1 MYTSLNRKY
10 PDLLRKW
17 HEKSLQGFMRVAPAG
32 KGNSARR
39 PGTTCS
45 SQTKAE
51 EEKEQ
56 TMAEVTSYSN
66 SEWEAFPP
74 YVDPTEEQEVCLD
87 PIRALKIPR
96 SRFHTVKELTL
107 CCKGITRLHSN
118 VQLLKNLDTLI
129 IRHNRLR
136 QIAFLIPP
144 RNSRGAVSSSGA
156 QEESNVAGTAYSASR
171 GCRLLRRLYASY
183 NCLQTLDGDVS
194 QLRQLEVLF
203 LAHNRLS
210 DLSAVSAQLKPLRC
224 LRELDLRGNPLC
236 DEVGYRLFLIY
247 EHPHLEVLDR
257 RVVRDEERKEA
268 ATYFAARATS
278 TYRQT
283 SLERSGA
290 VNAVAPAEPV
300 ARLPQVTSTVQF
312 SVEKRDEEGGNAAD
326 PAARSTRKASF
337 PPLCQQLSSTPSP
350 RTQANVTG
358 VGGKQLR
365 GERGKSTVA
374 FLRTYVPTGDTA
386 EDAALRRTLFQP
398 SACERLLEERVRRD
412 NEVKRQRPQ
421 REARARAMAQREL
434 QSKYEAFHATWAL
447 SRQGMP
453 FSADKCEPLL
463 KAMEALQK
471 TNLTEAPPVTQ
482 RLESVRPRSYLA
494 RQQATEQT
502 EKAAPNTVDVALAI
516 DREQLPQLPP
526 ETAGQSDHSVM
537 YDALLGR
544 LGVVKKRIGQ
554 NHLCLP
560 ETRRLGRMDNVL
572 SHVGELVQQPEGVVG
587 GKSRQAMLMRRIQQ
601 EKDALVPEPWEHMLM
616 RGQTMTMNAV
626 EQLEYLYLMA
636 MSFFLPT
643 EFSALEGQ
651 FMTNAADA
659 LPVQEPSLLKKQ
671 TKKDKSRQ
679 TENARAVASGT
690 ASLLVTAA
698 AALRQRLPT
707 VLTATTVEV
716 GPPERTTFVR
726 VMNMLDDDSGI
737 WSLDLDLVSEA
748 FTKEYMSKNKTKSS
762 DDPQKGEER
771 PPPISP
777 RRARRSAIK
786 GRVKGE
792 RHGTS
797 KFIPGMDES
806 PRATSMSLF
815 PAAMKTLSLNLSS
828 ILLDIVRYLP
838 FVENRL
844 AFFQRK
850 CTETASKGVDGAS
863 EEAAR
868 EWFAKAQIA
877 SMHYER
883 LMKALGIA
891 GMTKEESLTRLVPLE
906 STAMHEVQE
915 VGSFFRTRAASSSQT
930 PLTSFA

>member
-1 MYTSLNRKY
+1 MYTSLNRRY
-10 PDLLRKW
+10 PDLRKW
-17 HEKSLQGFMRVAPAG
+17 NEKSLQGFMRAAPAG
-32 KGNSARR
+32 RGNSARR
-39 PGTTCS
+39 PGTTSS
-45 SQTKAE
+45 SQTKAAA
-51 EEKEQ
+51 EKEQ
-56 TMAEVTSYSN
+56 TAAEVTSYSN

-107 CCKGITRLHSN
+107 CRKGITRLHSN

-136 QIAFLIPP
+136 QIAFLITP
-144 RNSRGAVSSSGA
+144 RNSHGAASSSGA
-156 QEESNVAGTAYSASR
+156 QEESNLTSTAYGASR
-171 GCRLLRRLYASY
+171 GCRLLRRLYASH

-210 DLSAVSAQLKPLRC
+210 NLSAVSAQLKPLRC

-257 RVVRDEERKEA
+257 HVVRDEERKEA
-268 ATYFAARATS
+268 ATYFATRAAS
-278 TYRQT
+278 THRQT
-283 SLERSGA
+283 TRERSGA

-300 ARLPQVTSTVQF
+300 AHLQQVTPTVQF
-312 SVEKRDEEGGNAAD
+312 SLEKRDEEGGNAAE
-326 PAARSTRKASF
+326 PTARSTRNASF
-337 PPLCQQLSSTPSP
+337 SPLCQQLSSTPSP
-350 RTQANVTG
+350 QMQANVAG
-358 VGGKQLR
+358 AGGTHQRREK
-365 GERGKSTVA
+365 GKSTVA

-412 NEVKRQRPQ
+412 NEAKRQRPQ

-453 FSADKCEPLL
+453 FSAEKWEPLV
-463 KAMEALQK
+463 KAMEAPQK
-471 TNLTEAPPVTQ
+471 TNLTEIPPATQ

-494 RQQATEQT
+494 RQQAAEQT
-502 EKAAPNTVDVALAI
+502 ERAASNSVDVVLAI
-516 DREQLPQLPP
+516 DREQLPKLPP

-554 NHLCLP
+554 NPLCLP
-560 ETRRLGRMDNVL
+560 ETRRLRRMDNAL
-572 SHVGELVQQPEGVVG
+572 SHVAELMQQPEGVVG
-587 GKSRQAMLMRRIQQ
+587 GKSRQTTLLRGIQQ
-601 EKDALVPEPWEHMLM
+601 EKDALVPEPWEHMLIS
-616 RGQTMTMNAV
+616 GQTMTMNAV

-651 FMTNAADA
+651 FMTNTADA
-659 LPVQEPSLLKKQ
+659 LLAQEQPLSKKQ

-679 TENARAVASGT
+679 AENARAMASGT
-690 ASLLVTAA
+690 ASLFVTAT

-707 VLTATTVEV
+707 VLTATAVEV

-737 WSLDLDLVSEA
+737 WSLDLDLLSEA
-748 FTKEYMSKNKTKSS
+748 FSKEYMSKTKTKSP
-762 DDPQKGEER
+762 DAPQKEGGKT
-771 PPPISP
+771 PIHQPSASATL
-777 RRARRSAIK
+777 RCKGARQ
-786 GRVKGE
+786 G
-792 RHGTS
+792 
-797 KFIPGMDES
+797 
-806 PRATSMSLF
+806 
-815 PAAMKTLSLNLSS
+815 
-828 ILLDIVRYLP
+828 
-838 FVENRL
+838 
-844 AFFQRK
+844 
-850 CTETASKGVDGAS
+850 GAS
-863 EEAAR
+863 WGVQVR
-868 EWFAKAQIA
+868 
-877 SMHYER
+877 
-883 LMKALGIA
+883 
-891 GMTKEESLTRLVPLE
+891 TK
-906 STAMHEVQE
+906 H
-915 VGSFFRTRAASSSQT
+915 G
-930 PLTSFA
+930 